1 MSESCIS
8 SHKQVSE
15 SFVSA
20 DNKCLA
26 CRPPQIT
33 RLRLARNK
41 KSGASR
47 GFAFIEFED
56 NEVIQI
62 C

>member
-1 MSESCIS
+1 M
-8 SHKQVSE
+8 SE

-20 DNKCLA
+20 DNKCPA